1 MLEQPVKVLEDGTID
16 DRYEF
21 DTVDE
26 IMYEADKV
34 LMAPCEAGGKL
45 LEARE
50 RYLYMETRAQGIAGF
65 DYARM
70 GAYGCKITGT
80 GCTERDALTDFAEAG
95 ERLQDAEQ
103 KYKEEQEK
111 CIELLRKCDRL
122 TEEQRGALE
131 CRYCNDVKLTGYA
144 VMSALRGFT
153 GYKQAYYIC
162 QRGYENFAMWLHDKK
177 VREEYQRCLANPP
190 QYTST
195 LYCS

>member
-1 MLEQPVKVLEDGTID
+1 MRISCALSGVTADSEAQEISIQSLCHRLRNQNTLASEEKKRYRHRKEINNMLEQPVKIRDDGTID

-50 RYLYMETRAQGIAGF
+50 RYLYMENRAQGIAGF

-80 GCTERDALTDFAEAG
+80 GCTEHDAFTDFAEAG
-95 ERLQDAEQ
+95 ERLQEAEQ
-103 KYKEEQEK
+103 RYKEEQEK
-111 CIELLRKCDRL
+111 CIALLEECDRL
-122 TEEQRGALE
+122 QKNSGEL
-131 CRYCNDVKLTGYA
+131 
-144 VMSALRGFT
+144 
-153 GYKQAYYIC
+153 
-162 QRGYENFAMWLHDKK
+162 
-177 VREEYQRCLANPP
+177 
-190 QYTST
+190 
-195 LYCS
+195 